1 MSDFTSQSPR
11 VPPHLL
17 ASDSERSSEDPVDEL
32 REIFS
37 ENVTAKVW
45 RVAVRELE
53 QNNPP
58 TKFPEF
64 VPQTGP
70 DSGRYVLREAEFWTC
85 GFFPGLLYSLL
96 ERAVKYP
103 QVFLG
108 LREDENQSVALAKSA
123 LRQQLLSL
131 CRAWAEPI
139 HAMATRTDTHDM
151 GFMIQPALRADWE
164 LTGNERSLDSLLT
177 AARSLATRYNDRVGA
192 IRSWDMLSQK
202 GVSITSM
209 TDDFLVIID
218 SLCNLDLLYYASAH
232 LSDPTL
238 AEIATGHARTLLS
251 THLRPEPASNPG
263 EAGHKYKGRMYSTCH
278 VANFSPVT
286 GALKRR
292 LTGQGYSAT
301 STWARGQA
309 WGILGYAQVFAWTK
323 DDYFLWR
330 LETSP
335 ACVEVPVTED
345 DRDKGS
351 SSKKRTIGRY
361 VPLWD
366 FDIPIEDE
374 QNPLRDSSAGIIAA
388 NGMLELSQAL
398 AGMGDQGLSE
408 RYRRAAITIVRDTL
422 SFSLSREKARLILC
436 PDATA
441 GVRVAVED
449 VEVGKSFDA
458 LLKNATANNNARD
471 YRRYWDH
478 GLVYGDYYLVQF
490 GNRLLRMGLV

>member
-1 MSDFTSQSPR
+1 
-11 VPPHLL
+11 
-17 ASDSERSSEDPVDEL
+17 
-32 REIFS
+32 
-37 ENVTAKVW
+37 
-45 RVAVRELE
+45 
-53 QNNPP
+53 
-58 TKFPEF
+58 
-64 VPQTGP
+64 
-70 DSGRYVLREAEFWTC
+70 
-85 GFFPGLLYSLL
+85 
-96 ERAVKYP
+96 
-103 QVFLG
+103 
-108 LREDENQSVALAKSA
+108 
-123 LRQQLLSL
+123 
-131 CRAWAEPI
+131 
-139 HAMATRTDTHDM
+139 
-151 GFMIQPALRADWE
+151 
-164 LTGNERSLDSLLT
+164 
-177 AARSLATRYNDRVGA
+177 
-192 IRSWDMLSQK
+192 
-202 GVSITSM
+202 
-209 TDDFLVIID
+209 
-218 SLCNLDLLYYASAH
+218 
-232 LSDPTL
+232 
-238 AEIATGHARTLLS
+238 
-251 THLRPEPASNPG
+251 
-263 EAGHKYKGRMYSTCH
+263 MYSTCH

-292 LTGQGYSAT
+292 LVTLVKAT
-301 STWARGQA
+301 VPPR
-309 WGILGYAQVFAWTK
+309 LGHAAKPWESLATRRCFAWTK
-323 DDYFLWR
+323 DDVFLSAACGLAEYFLWR

-351 SSKKRTIGRY
+351 PSKKRTIGRY

-398 AGMGDQGLSE
+398 AGMGDQDLSE

-471 YRRYWDH
+471 YRRYWDY

-490 GNRLLRMGLV
+490 GNRLLKMGLV